1 MGLAVLAIVAGGIA
15 DLGQAFGAETWRGLV
30 IAPEDRCAPYYRDEY
45 RYSQSV
51 EAEIVAAMG
60 GRIYGPYTGR
70 HFSSTSRT
78 DIEHIVAVSEGHDSG
93 LCAADSSVRHRFAS
107 DLLNLT
113 LAAPEVNR
121 CSGGGKCAY
130 DAAEWLPPRNRCWF
144 AARVVAVKFKYSLTV
159 DRDEAAALQ
168 RVLSDCTSTDIIYT
182 DQQAND
188 STVSP
193 GTGPNVISVAL
204 RLYDDNGN
212 GRITCAEA
220 RRHRIAPVSR
230 DHPAYAFMRDGD
242 GDGVVC
248 E

>member
-1 MGLAVLAIVAGGIA
+1 MLAVLTIVAAGIA
-15 DLGQAFGAETWRGLV
+15 NFGQAFGAETWPGLV
-30 IAPEDRCAPYYRDEY
+30 VAPEDRCAPYDRDEY

-70 HFSSTSRT
+70 HYSSTRRT

-93 LCAADSSVRHRFAS
+93 LCAADPSVRHRFAS

-121 CSGGGKCAY
+121 CGGAGKCAH

-144 AARVVAVKFKYSLTV
+144 AARVIAVKFKYSLTV
-159 DRDEAAALQ
+159 DRDEAIALQ
-168 RVLSDCTSTDIIYT
+168 RVLSNCTSTEIIFT
-182 DQQAND
+182 GLAAND
-188 STVSP
+188 PTTSP
-193 GTGPNVISVAL
+193 ATEPTLIAEAL
-204 RLYDDNGN
+204 RLYDDNSN

-220 RRHRIAPVSR
+220 RSHGIAPVSR
-230 DHPAYAFMRDGD
+230 DHPAYAYMRDGD
-242 GDGVVC
+242 GDGMVC